1 MLLSELTVK
10 LIEKILL
17 WIVTLTAIAS
27 LTGCDFLNKFGSAK
41 YPVKRVSDGDTLTVV
56 DPKGSDIHVRFA
68 CVDAPEIPHSAK
80 ERESRKLKDR
90 NQFKWGIEA
99 QERLQQLI
107 DRAGDHVNLTIT
119 DSDRYGRQ
127 VAEVRLRDGTLVQEV
142 LAREGLVLV
151 FEPYLKNC
159 PDAATVQQAQA
170 LAQQQ
175 HKGVWSD
182 PKFVPPWK
190 YRSAKR

>member
-1 MLLSELTVK
+1 MIAVK
-10 LIEKILL
+10 LDQKLLL
-17 WIVTLTAIAS
+17 WLVVVVFIVTLS
-27 LTGCDFLNKFGSAK
+27 GCQTLFGAAK
-41 YPVKRVSDGDTLTVV
+41 YPVKRVSDGDTLTVI

-80 ERESRKLKDR
+80 ERESRKLKDI

-107 DRAGDHVNLTIT
+107 HQGGDRVNLTIT
-119 DSDRYGRQ
+119 DRDRYGRQ

-142 LAREGLVLV
+142 LARSGLVLV

-170 LAQQQ
+170 QAQQQ

-182 PKFVPPWK
+182 PKFIEPWK
-190 YRSAKR
+190 FRSAKR